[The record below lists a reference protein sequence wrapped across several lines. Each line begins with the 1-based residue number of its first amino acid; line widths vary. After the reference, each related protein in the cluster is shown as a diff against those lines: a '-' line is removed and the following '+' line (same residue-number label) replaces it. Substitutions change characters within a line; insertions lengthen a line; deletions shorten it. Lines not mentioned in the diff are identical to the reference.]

1 MIRPGV
7 ELSEIYI
14 CTEAVDFRNY
24 AEYSV
29 MCCCEVMLGASR
41 LMLEAGRAW
50 RGIDYCA

>member
-29 MCCCEVMLGASR
+29 MCCCEAEHAPNADIHGTR
-41 LMLEAGRAW
+41 N
-50 RGIDYCA
+50 CA